1 MDTSFITFVNR
12 TCHFI
17 LGGLFEIKSTVP
29 LTIIFVSTDEMG
41 RDIISS
47 AKEIILRKNTRTED
61 KVLEDR
67 MERIEDKMQGLED
80 KLDKILAKLSIQ

>member
-1 MDTSFITFVNR
+1 M
-12 TCHFI
+12 
-17 LGGLFEIKSTVP
+17 
-29 LTIIFVSTDEMG
+29 IIFVSTDEMG

-80 KLDKILAKLSIQ
+80 KLDKILTKLSIQWFNTIIEIEMYNVLY